1 LNLFEDL
8 TWRGL
13 VFDVSE
19 GAAEVLAKEKITAY
33 IGFDPTAS
41 SLHVGSL
48 LQIMILVRLQQH
60 GHTPIALVGGGTGM
74 IGDPSGK
81 SEERNLLSPEQ
92 LAINLAGIRAQLA
105 RWLEFDSGENRAQL
119 VDNAE
124 WLGALTM
131 MDFLRQVG
139 KHFSVSQMLNRE
151 SVRRRI
157 ESTEG
162 ISYTEFSYMLLQSYD
177 FVMLHDRFGCTF
189 QLGGSDQWGN
199 ILSGMDLVRRL
210 SGGKAHGLVVPLI
223 TTSSGAKFGKTEAGT
238 VWLDPALTSPY
249 RFYQYWINTEDRD
262 AINYLKYFTLL
273 DQPAIGELEAA
284 LAADP
289 GKREAQ
295 KRLAE
300 EVTRFVHG
308 DAALQKALAATR
320 VLFGGEIEGLSAD
333 EVADIFSDVPS
344 SQMPRESFADYGISA
359 VELLA
364 TSGVASSKG
373 EARRLLAGGGV
384 YLNNVRLDEGQAMVP
399 LSQAIEGKYLVLRKG
414 ARAYHLI
421 EIKD

>member
-1 LNLFEDL
+1 MNLFEDL
-8 TWRGL
+8 KWRGL

-33 IGFDPTAS
+33 IGFDPTAA

-48 LQIMILVRLQQH
+48 LQVMNLVRLQQY

-92 LAINLAGIRAQLA
+92 LAVNLAGIRAQLA
-105 RWLEFDSGENRAQL
+105 RWLEFDSGVNRAQL

-262 AINYLKYFTLL
+262 VINYLKYFTLL

-284 LAADP
+284 LTADP

-344 SQMPRESFADYGISA
+344 SQVPRESFAGEGIAA

-364 TSGVASSKG
+364 TTGVASSKG

-384 YLNNVRLDEGQAMVP
+384 YLNNVRLSEGQSTVP

-414 ARAYHLI
+414 ARAYHLV
-421 EIKD
+421 EINN